1 MKPLRRCPK
10 CRSAAIVF
18 YEGWG
23 YRLPFEQ
30 TEGGKARR
38 VWGTPEH
45 EPCGGVNCECKACNH
60 KWIPRGLP
68 WLVIETLGAAGD
80 IVSDPTIKPAAK
92 P

>member
-1 MKPLRRCPK
+1 MTTLRRCPK

-30 TEGGKARR
+30 TESGKARR
-38 VWGTPEH
+38 IWGTPEH
-45 EPCGGVNCECKACNH
+45 EPCGGVNCECKGCDH
-60 KWIPRGLP
+60 KWTPRGLP
-68 WLVIETLGAAGD
+68 WLDIEKVGDDED